1 MQRTSRLKSARLTSL
16 LALFV
21 FILSGTLAS
30 AQSSPQANPSPQ
42 ARANSQTNTQANSS
56 ARVQASVQA
65 NAQPNVQ
72 AIKNVL
78 ERQVAAWNRGDI
90 PAFMDGYWKSDD
102 LEFVNAA
109 GIFQGWQDVL
119 KRYQHSYP
127 DRAAM
132 GHLTFSG
139 VEIHA
144 LCPDAGFVV
153 GHFRLDRELNE
164 EKDGQKNH
172 PEGVFTL
179 IFRKFPAGW
188 KIINDH
194 TTEFPAPH

>member
-1 MQRTSRLKSARLTSL
+1 MGLRTLVMRTPRLEG
-16 LALFV
+16 LFGL
-21 FILSGTLAS
+21 FIMFFFVILGTLAS
-30 AQSSPQANPSPQ
+30 AQSSPQ
-42 ARANSQTNTQANSS
+42 TNSS
-56 ARVQASVQA
+56 PHLQN
-65 NAQPNVQ
+65 NAQ

-78 ERQVAAWNRGDI
+78 AQQVAAWNRGDI

-144 LCPDAGFVV
+144 LCANAGFVV
-153 GHFRLDRELNE
+153 GHFRLDRE
-164 EKDGQKNH
+164 KDGQTDH
-172 PEGVFTL
+172 PQGVFTL

-194 TTEFPAPH
+194 TTEFPASR

>member
-1 MQRTSRLKSARLTSL
+1 M
-16 LALFV
+16 
-21 FILSGTLAS
+21 LSGTFAS
-30 AQSSPQANPSPQ
+30 AQSSPQTNPSPHLQ
-42 ARANSQTNTQANSS
+42 DPHLQN
-56 ARVQASVQA
+56 
-65 NAQPNVQ
+65 NVQ
-72 AIKNVL
+72 AIKSVL
-78 ERQVAAWNRGDI
+78 ALQVAAWNRGDI

-139 VEIHA
+139 VEIRA
-144 LCPDAGFVV
+144 LCQDAGFVV
-153 GHFRLDRELNE
+153 GHFRLDREKN
-164 EKDGQKNH
+164 GQKDH
-172 PEGVFTL
+172 PEGAFTL

>member
-1 MQRTSRLKSARLTSL
+1 VHLRTLSMKTPRLEG
-16 LALFV
+16 LFGL
-21 FILSGTLAS
+21 FIFMIFFMFLGTFAS
-30 AQSSPQANPSPQ
+30 AQSSPKITPSP
-42 ARANSQTNTQANSS
+42 A
-56 ARVQASVQA
+56 
-65 NAQPNVQ
+65 AQKENVQ

-78 ERQVAAWNRGDI
+78 QRQVAAWNRGDI

-139 VEIHA
+139 LEIRV
-144 LCPDAGFVV
+144 LCPDTGFVV
-153 GHFRLDRELNE
+153 GHFRLER
-164 EKDGQKNH
+164 EKDGQTDH
-172 PEGVFTL
+172 PQGVFTL

-194 TTEFPAPH
+194 TTEFPAPPPPKNPS

>member
-1 MQRTSRLKSARLTSL
+1 MGLRTLVMRTPRLEG
-16 LALFV
+16 LFGLSIMFFFV
-21 FILSGTLAS
+21 ILGTLAS
-30 AQSSPQANPSPQ
+30 AQSSPQ
-42 ARANSQTNTQANSS
+42 TNSS
-56 ARVQASVQA
+56 PHLQN
-65 NAQPNVQ
+65 NAQ
-72 AIKNVL
+72 AIKSVL
-78 ERQVAAWNRGDI
+78 EQQVAAWNRGDI

-139 VEIHA
+139 VEIRT

-153 GHFRLDRELNE
+153 GHFRLDRE
-164 EKDGQKNH
+164 KDGQKDH

-194 TTEFPAPH
+194 TTEFPSPPPPKNPS

>member
-1 MQRTSRLKSARLTSL
+1 MQDISCSRSPRLKIL

-21 FILSGTLAS
+21 FTLSGTFAS
-30 AQSSPQANPSPQ
+30 AQSSPKANPSPHLQ
-42 ARANSQTNTQANSS
+42 D
-56 ARVQASVQA
+56 
-65 NAQPNVQ
+65 NVQ
-72 AIKNVL
+72 AIKSVL
-78 ERQVAAWNRGDI
+78 AQQVAAWNRGDI

-119 KRYQHSYP
+119 KRYEHSYP

-153 GHFRLDRELNE
+153 GHFRLDRE
-164 EKDGQKNH
+164 KDGQKDH

-194 TTEFPAPH
+194 TTEFPAPPPPKNPS

>member
-1 MQRTSRLKSARLTSL
+1 MVLRTLSMRTPRLKG
-16 LALFV
+16 LFGL
-21 FILSGTLAS
+21 FIFVIFFMFVGTFAS
-30 AQSSPQANPSPQ
+30 AQSSPKIIPSPQ
-42 ARANSQTNTQANSS
+42 AQE
-56 ARVQASVQA
+56 
-65 NAQPNVQ
+65 NVQ

-78 ERQVAAWNRGDI
+78 EQQVAAWNRGDI

-127 DRAAM
+127 DRASM

-153 GHFRLDRELNE
+153 GHFRLDRELDK
-164 EKDGQKNH
+164 EKDGQKDH

-179 IFRKFPAGW
+179 IFRKFPSGW
-188 KIINDH
+188 KIVNDH
-194 TTEFPAPH
+194 TTQFPAPR

>member
-1 MQRTSRLKSARLTSL
+1 MGLRTLSVRTPRLEG
-16 LALFV
+16 LFGL
-21 FILSGTLAS
+21 FIFMIFFMFVGTFAA
-30 AQSSPQANPSPQ
+30 AQSSPKIIPSPH
-42 ARANSQTNTQANSS
+42 ARE
-56 ARVQASVQA
+56 
-65 NAQPNVQ
+65 NVQ

-78 ERQVAAWNRGDI
+78 EQQVAAWNRGDI

-139 VEIHA
+139 VEIRL
-144 LCPDAGFVV
+144 LCPDVGFVV
-153 GHFRLDRELNE
+153 GHFRLDRELDK
-164 EKDGQKNH
+164 EKDGQKDH

-194 TTEFPAPH
+194 TTEFPSPH

>member
-1 MQRTSRLKSARLTSL
+1 MSL
-16 LALFV
+16 LALLIFM
-21 FILSGTLAS
+21 LSGMFAS
-30 AQSSPQANPSPQ
+30 AQTSPKLIPSP
-42 ARANSQTNTQANSS
+42 S
-56 ARVQASVQA
+56 
-65 NAQPNVQ
+65 VQ

-78 ERQVAAWNRGDI
+78 EQQVAAWNRGDI
-90 PAFMDGYWKSDD
+90 SAFMDGYWKSDD

-153 GHFRLDRELNE
+153 GHFRLDREKN
-164 EKDGQKNH
+164 GQKDH

-194 TTEFPAPH
+194 TTEFPAPR

>member
-1 MQRTSRLKSARLTSL
+1 MGLRTLGMRTTRWEGLFGLFTFML
-16 LALFV
+16 FFV
-21 FILSGTLAS
+21 FAGTFTA
-30 AQSSPQANPSPQ
+30 AQSSPKIITS
-42 ARANSQTNTQANSS
+42 
-56 ARVQASVQA
+56 
-65 NAQPNVQ
+65 PNVQ

-78 ERQVAAWNRGDI
+78 EQQVAAWNRGDI

-102 LEFVNAA
+102 LEFVNAS

-127 DRAAM
+127 DRTAM

-139 VEIHA
+139 VEIHV

-153 GHFRLDRELNE
+153 GHFRLDRELDG
-164 EKDGQKNH
+164 EKDGQKDH

-194 TTEFPAPH
+194 TTQFPAPH

>member
-1 MQRTSRLKSARLTSL
+1 MSLRTLSMRTPRLEG
-16 LALFV
+16 LFGL
-21 FILSGTLAS
+21 FIFMIFCMIPGIPVS
-30 AQSSPQANPSPQ
+30 AQSAPQAKPAPH
-42 ARANSQTNTQANSS
+42 ARANSQANIE
-56 ARVQASVQA
+56 AM
-65 NAQPNVQ
+65 
-72 AIKNVL
+72 KDVL
-78 ERQVAAWNRGDI
+78 QRQVAAWNRGDI

-139 VEIHA
+139 VEIRL

-153 GHFRLDRELNE
+153 GHFRLDK
-164 EKDGQKNH
+164 EKDGQKDH

-179 IFRKFPAGW
+179 IFRKFPSGW

-194 TTEFPAPH
+194 TTQFPAQH

>member
-1 MQRTSRLKSARLTSL
+1 MRQPSSGMRMPGLEGLF
-16 LALFV
+16 ALFIFMIFFV
-21 FILSGTLAS
+21 IPGTFAS
-30 AQSSPQANPSPQ
+30 AQSSPQTNPPLS
-42 ARANSQTNTQANSS
+42 
-56 ARVQASVQA
+56 
-65 NAQPNVQ
+65 VQ

-78 ERQVAAWNRGDI
+78 EQQVAAWNRGDI

-139 VEIHA
+139 VEIHV
-144 LCPDAGFVV
+144 LCADAGFVV
-153 GHFRLDRELNE
+153 GHFRLDREKE
-164 EKDGQKNH
+164 GQKDH

-188 KIINDH
+188 KIVNDH
-194 TTEFPAPH
+194 TTEFPAVVTRKKPS

>member
-1 MQRTSRLKSARLTSL
+1 MGLRTLSLRTPRLEG
-16 LALFV
+16 LFGL
-21 FILSGTLAS
+21 FIFMFLGTFAS
-30 AQSSPQANPSPQ
+30 AQSSPQTNPSPH
-42 ARANSQTNTQANSS
+42 
-56 ARVQASVQA
+56 
-65 NAQPNVQ
+65 AQENVQ

-78 ERQVAAWNRGDI
+78 EQQVAAWNRGDI

-139 VEIHA
+139 VEIHV

-153 GHFRLDRELNE
+153 GHFRLDRELDG
-164 EKDGQKNH
+164 EKDGQKDH

-179 IFRKFPAGW
+179 IFRKFPSGW

-194 TTEFPAPH
+194 TTQFPAPH